1 MVESGTGRGE
11 NQLGVIIMLSHQSVC
26 TLVDILENRISV
38 MEVTDRDDMR
48 ELSIMK
54 KCLAELANIGGGAAA
69 MATELEFASVPRRGR
84 RRKMHA

>member
-1 MVESGTGRGE
+1 
-11 NQLGVIIMLSHQSVC
+11 MLSQQSVC

-54 KCLAELANIGGGAAA
+54 KCLAELAHISGNAVSMVTEMDFSAA
-69 MATELEFASVPRRGR
+69 PRRGR